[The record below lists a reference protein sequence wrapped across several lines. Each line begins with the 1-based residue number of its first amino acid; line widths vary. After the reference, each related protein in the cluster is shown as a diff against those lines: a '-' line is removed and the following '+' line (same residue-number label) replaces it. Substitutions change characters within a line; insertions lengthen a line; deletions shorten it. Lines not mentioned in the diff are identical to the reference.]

1 MAQLVVNGLL
11 VGSIIALGAIGL
23 TLIYGIL
30 KFAHF
35 AHGDLMT
42 VGAYVAFFAFAQGGS
57 RIAPLSFG
65 WSMIPAI
72 LLAMIVGGAL
82 SVGIDRVVYR
92 PLRKKKAGF
101 VILAI
106 GSLGMAMIL
115 RSIVYLVWGPKQHF
129 YVSGVQKAWN
139 LPFDIKIKPDQLFIG
154 LAALVT
160 VALVYFLLYRTRLGR
175 AMRATADNM
184 ELAQVAGIDTERVVL
199 WTWMIG
205 GALAGLAGVLLGIQ
219 SHLMPEMGFI
229 FMLPLFAASILGGV
243 GSPHGALVGAL
254 IVGVSQEV
262 STEWIS
268 PAYKPTVAFVLLF
281 IILLIRPRG
290 IFGTKV

>member
-72 LLAMIVGGAL
+72 LLAMIVVGAL

>member
-72 LLAMIVGGAL
+72 LLAMIVVGAL

-129 YVSGVQKAWN
+129 YVSGVQKSWN

>member
-1 MAQLVVNGLL
+1 MAQLVVIGLL

-42 VGAYVAFFAFAQGGS
+42 VGAYIAFFAFAQGGS
-57 RIAPLSFG
+57 RIGPLSFG

-72 LLAMIVGGAL
+72 LLAMIVVGAL

-92 PLRKKKAGF
+92 PLRKKKAGL

-106 GSLGMAMIL
+106 GSLGMAMII
-115 RSIVYLVWGPKQHF
+115 RSVVYLVWGPKQRF
-129 YVSGVQKAWN
+129 YVSGVQEAWD
-139 LPFDIKIKPDQLFIG
+139 LPFDIKIMPDQLFIG
-154 LAALVT
+154 LAALVM

-184 ELAQVAGIDTERVVL
+184 ELARVSGIDTEHVVI
-199 WTWMIG
+199 WTWGIG
-205 GALAGLAGVLLGIQ
+205 GSLAGLAGVLLGVQ

-229 FMLPLFAASILGGV
+229 FILPLFSAAILGGV
-243 GSPHGALVGAL
+243 GSPHGALLGAL
-254 IVGVSQEV
+254 IVGVSQEL

-268 PAYKPTVAFVLLF
+268 PAYKPTVAF
-281 IILLIRPRG
+281 IILFAILLVRPRG
-290 IFGTKV
+290 IFGAKV